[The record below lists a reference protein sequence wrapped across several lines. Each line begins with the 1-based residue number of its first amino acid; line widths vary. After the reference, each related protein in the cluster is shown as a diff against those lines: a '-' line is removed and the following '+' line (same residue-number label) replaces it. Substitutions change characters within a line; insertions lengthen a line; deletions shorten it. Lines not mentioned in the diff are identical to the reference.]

1 MNITNFVKPVAFLQ
15 EQRCR
20 LTLMLLMAMVFSSC
34 MLGPDFQ
41 KYRYRGP
48 EKFRF
53 DTTTVDSTVNI
64 RWWELM
70 DDPELD
76 TLIMI
81 SLRENKDVLIAA
93 ERIEAAK
100 ANIGYT
106 NAARWPSFGV
116 SGGVSGSGVSGNTK
130 SGFQLY
136 PEFSWEIGFWGKF
149 RRMNE
154 AARANLFASEYSKQ
168 MVQLSLVSAVA
179 SSYYSLLAYYD
190 MLKISKHTLAS
201 RDSGFVIMQD
211 KYEGGMISLMDL
223 NQAKIQRDVAAVM
236 VPTYERMI
244 GLTENS
250 LSILL
255 GRLPCKIDVGKPFH
269 KHNYELDIPVGLPS
283 ELLQRRPDIRMS
295 EEISRAANA
304 GIGIAEAMR
313 WPSLSLTG
321 LLGAASTD
329 LTSFNAIGLTW
340 SAGAGIFSPLFQFGM
355 NKRRVEMAEADARA
369 ALIDYEK
376 TVQQAFKDVE
386 DALINISTYRKELTA
401 QESRA
406 KTAIESETL
415 SHVRYNEG
423 STTYLEV
430 LEQQRSSFSAQLD
443 VLTTRL
449 SLLNSYILLYKA
461 LGGGWMTP
469 EQERSG
475 TAF

>member
-1 MNITNFVKPVAFLQ
+1 MNITNFNKPAALLS
-15 EQRCR
+15 R
-20 LTLMLLMAMVFSSC
+20 LIFVLLMTVIFSSC
-34 MLGPDFQ
+34 MLGPNFQ
-41 KYRYRGP
+41 KYQYKGP
-48 EKFRF
+48 DKFRF
-53 DTTTVDSTVNI
+53 DTTTTDSTVNM
-64 RWWELM
+64 RWWDLM
-70 DDPELD
+70 DDPVLD

-154 AARANLFASEYSKQ
+154 AARANLLASEYSKQ

-190 MLKISKHTLAS
+190 LLEISKHTLAS
-201 RDSGFVIMQD
+201 RDSGLVIMQD
-211 KYEGGMISLMDL
+211 KYEGGMISLIDL

-255 GRLPCKIDVGKPFH
+255 GRLPYDIEVGEPFH
-269 KHNYELDIPVGLPS
+269 KHTYELDIPVGLPS
-283 ELLQRRPDIRMS
+283 ELLRRRPDVRMS
-295 EEISRAANA
+295 EEVSRAANA
-304 GIGIAEAMR
+304 QIGIAEAMR

-329 LTSFNAIGLTW
+329 LTSLNAIGLTW
-340 SAGAGIFSPLFQFGM
+340 SAGASIFSPLFQFGK

-386 DALINISTYRKELTA
+386 DALVNISTFRKELAA

-415 SHVRYNEG
+415 SYVRYNEG

-449 SLLNSYILLYKA
+449 NLLNSYILLYKA
-461 LGGGWMTP
+461 LGGGWLTP
-469 EQERSG
+469 EQEKTG
-475 TAF
+475 VAF

>member
-1 MNITNFVKPVAFLQ
+1 MRKRTFYLSFLIS
-15 EQRCR
+15 
-20 LTLMLLMAMVFSSC
+20 LVVSSC
-34 MLGPDFQ
+34 MLGPNFQ
-41 KYRYRGP
+41 KYQYRGP

-53 DTTTVDSTVNI
+53 DTTKVDSSVNL

-70 DDPELD
+70 DDPVLD

-106 NAARWPSFGV
+106 NAGRWPSFNV
-116 SGGVSGSGVSGNTK
+116 AGGVSGSGISGNTK
-130 SGFQLY
+130 SGFQFY

-154 AARANLFASEYSKQ
+154 AARANYLASEYSKQ

-179 SSYYSLLAYYD
+179 STYYSLLAYYD
-190 MLKISKHTLAS
+190 LLEISKHTLAS
-201 RDSGFVIMQD
+201 RDSGLVIMRV
-211 KYEGGMISLMDL
+211 KYEGGMISEMDL
-223 NQAKIQRDVAAVM
+223 NQAQIQRDVAAVM

-255 GRLPCKIDVGKPFH
+255 GRLPQKIVVGEPFH
-269 KHNYELDIPVGLPS
+269 KHKYELDIPVGLPS
-283 ELLQRRPDIRMS
+283 ELLQRRPDVRMS
-295 EEISRAANA
+295 EQIYRAANA
-304 GIGIAEAMR
+304 QIGVAEALR

-321 LLGAASTD
+321 MLGAASTD
-329 LTSFNAIGLTW
+329 LASLNAIGLTW
-340 SAGAGIFSPLFQFGM
+340 SAGASIFSPLFQFGK
-355 NKRRVEMAEADARA
+355 NKRRVEMAAADARA
-369 ALIDYEK
+369 ALLNYEK

-386 DALINISTYRKELTA
+386 DALVNISSFRKELKA

-406 KTAIESETL
+406 NTSVESEKL
-415 SHVRYNEG
+415 SYIRYNEG
-423 STTYLEV
+423 NTTYLEV
-430 LEQQRSSFSAQLD
+430 LEQQRSSFTAQLD

-449 SLLNSYILLYKA
+449 NLLNSYILLYKA
-461 LGGGWMTP
+461 LGGGWITP
-469 EQERSG
+469 EAEKQGVTEVQKP
-475 TAF
+475 